1 LTLNRVPVHRTGSS
15 SRVGARCRLEAELWE
30 PLVSEPNWPTGSV
43 RERVEAALEEL
54 RPALHADGGDV
65 DLLRIED
72 DVVVVRLHGAC
83 NRCPMAPS
91 TLTDFVAERVKL
103 YAPEISDVV
112 AE

>member
-1 LTLNRVPVHRTGSS
+1 VVTW
-15 SRVGARCRLEAELWE
+15 CRLEASLPELLVAE
-30 PLVSEPNWPTGSV
+30 PSWPTGSV

-54 RPALHADGGDV
+54 RPALRADGGDV
-65 DLLRIED
+65 DLVRIDD

>member
-1 LTLNRVPVHRTGSS
+1 
-15 SRVGARCRLEAELWE
+15 VGARCRLEAELWE